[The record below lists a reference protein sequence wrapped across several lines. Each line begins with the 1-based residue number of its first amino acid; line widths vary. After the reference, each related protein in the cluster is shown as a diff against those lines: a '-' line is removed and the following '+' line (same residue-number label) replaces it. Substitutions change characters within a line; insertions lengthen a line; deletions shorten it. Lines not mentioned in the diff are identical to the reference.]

1 MPSLLMFFRLCQ
13 GERKLGSE
21 SLKDSSRDSHSR
33 QRRWHVRGWFFLVT
47 IHFDLLVLLQA
58 AAEAASFFF
67 LTQS

>member
-1 MPSLLMFFRLCQ
+1 MFFRLCQ

-33 QRRWHVRGWFFLVT
+33 QRRWHVRGWFFFLVT

-58 AAEAASFFF
+58 AAEAASLFF
-67 LTQS
+67 